1 MSSDQCRYEQVR
13 TYPPL
18 IQHYS
23 DQLSVECCWVGG
35 GDRCAVAQILT
46 LMRVFKRGLLPEVSR
61 VLGGITG
68 NTNDPYLN
76 LRSMVKILIAPITS
90 QFTEITY
97 SLPFCR
103 NTKMPRASNIGGA
116 IPKEQ
121 IKVVM
126 TTNKQDRNK
135 GHGS

>member
-1 MSSDQCRYEQVR
+1 MTSY
-13 TYPPL
+13 
-18 IQHYS
+18 
-23 DQLSVECCWVGG
+23 QLSVVGSG

-46 LMRVFKRGLLPEVSR
+46 LMRVFKRGLLSEVSR

>member
-1 MSSDQCRYEQVR
+1 MTSY
-13 TYPPL
+13 
-18 IQHYS
+18 
-23 DQLSVECCWVGG
+23 QLSVVGSG
-35 GDRCAVAQILT
+35 WGDRCAVAQILT
-46 LMRVFKRGLLPEVSR
+46 LMRVFKRGLLSEVSR

-76 LRSMVKILIAPITS
+76 LRSMVKILLVPITS
-90 QFTEITY
+90 QFTDITY
-97 SLPFCR
+97 SLPFCS
-103 NTKMPRASNIGGA
+103 NTKMPRASNIGGT

-135 GHGS
+135 GQGS

>member
-1 MSSDQCRYEQVR
+1 MTSY
-13 TYPPL
+13 
-18 IQHYS
+18 
-23 DQLSVECCWVGG
+23 QLSVVGSG
-35 GDRCAVAQILT
+35 WGDRCAVAQILT
-46 LMRVFKRGLLPEVSR
+46 LMRVFKRGLLSEVSR

-76 LRSMVKILIAPITS
+76 LRSMVKILIVPITS

-97 SLPFCR
+97 SLPFCS

>member
-1 MSSDQCRYEQVR
+1 MTSY
-13 TYPPL
+13 
-18 IQHYS
+18 
-23 DQLSVECCWVGG
+23 QLSVVGSG
-35 GDRCAVAQILT
+35 WGDRCAVAQILT
-46 LMRVFKRGLLPEVSR
+46 LMRVFKRGLLSEVSR

-76 LRSMVKILIAPITS
+76 LRSMVKILLVPITS

-121 IKVVM
+121 IKVVI

>member
-1 MSSDQCRYEQVR
+1 MLLGR
-13 TYPPL
+13 
-18 IQHYS
+18 
-23 DQLSVECCWVGG
+23 G

-76 LRSMVKILIAPITS
+76 LLRVRVIAPITS

>member
-1 MSSDQCRYEQVR
+1 M
-13 TYPPL
+13 L
-18 IQHYS
+18 
-23 DQLSVECCWVGG
+23 LGG
-35 GDRCAVAQILT
+35 GGGVRCAVAQILT